1 MRPITTALTDAEI
14 MGSLTRGADVD
25 ASLRYL
31 YRTHYA
37 FLSGY
42 VMANNGSADDAADI
56 FQEVIIAFMNLVRQ
70 GKFRGDSSIR
80 TFLYALNRN
89 LWLNELKKRGRSFH
103 REVNY
108 EKMNEQEEASAGN
121 LLENREMNGQ
131 LMKVLETLGDHC
143 KKILVLYYYE
153 NQSMKEIL
161 AALHYENE
169 QVVRNKKYK
178 CLKKLEELIKNKPGL
193 YQQLKNLLYG

>member
-1 MRPITTALTDAEI
+1 
-14 MGSLTRGADVD
+14 
-25 ASLRYL
+25 
-31 YRTHYA
+31 
-37 FLSGY
+37 
-42 VMANNGSADDAADI
+42 
-56 FQEVIIAFMNLVRQ
+56 
-70 GKFRGDSSIR
+70 
-80 TFLYALNRN
+80 
-89 LWLNELKKRGRSFH
+89 
-103 REVNY
+103 
-108 EKMNEQEEASAGN
+108 
-121 LLENREMNGQ
+121 
-131 LMKVLETLGDHC
+131 MKVLETLGDHC